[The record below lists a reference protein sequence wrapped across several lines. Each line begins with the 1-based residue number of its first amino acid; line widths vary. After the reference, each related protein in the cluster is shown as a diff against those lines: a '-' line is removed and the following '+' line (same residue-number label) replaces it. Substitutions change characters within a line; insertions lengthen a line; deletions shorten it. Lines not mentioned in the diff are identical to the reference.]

1 MFNKNHVE
9 LIGHLGR
16 DPEVRSFPDG
26 GRLANIRV
34 ATTVRWKDKQSGEQ
48 RSATEWHNVVVK
60 GGLVGVVEDYVRK
73 GAYVLVEGHLRT
85 RKYQDK
91 DGADKYVTE
100 IHADTIGMLDR
111 APSDDAQQ
119 PSGGSTAEFDDDIP
133 F

>member
-1 MFNKNHVE
+1 MFNKNRVE

-26 GRLANIRV
+26 GRVANIRV
-34 ATTVRWKDKQSGEQ
+34 ATTAKWKDKQSGE
-48 RSATEWHNVVVK
+48 RREATEWHSVVVK
-60 GGLVGVVEDYVRK
+60 GGLVGIVEEYVRK

-100 IHADTIGMLDR
+100 VHADTIGMLDR
-111 APSDDAQQ
+111 LPASQDEQQ
-119 PSGGSTAEFDDDIP
+119 GGGRDEYRDDIP